1 MKQIF
6 TLLVAV
12 FALQQSTLAQ
22 RVCGTTEYQMTLEQE
37 DPSIINRR
45 EEIEQFTRDY
55 LINNPQGDRALVT
68 IPVVVHVVYNTAA
81 ENISDAQI
89 QSQITVLNQDFR
101 KLNADVANTPGA
113 FAGLASDSNIE
124 FCLATVDPNGNPTN
138 GVLRVPTNAAPIIV
152 LNRAALAARYGAL
165 DLAGLPDAGPV
176 TLGITVADLA
186 AAQTCLTK
194 AGLPFS
200 AIPGGGIA
208 VAPAAAHGVILAFR
222 AG

>member
-1 MKQIF
+1 LTGLEVLAADPASVAASIAK
-6 TLLVAV
+6 LLDSAPEV
-12 FALQQSTLAQ
+12 
-22 RVCGTTEYQMTLEQE
+22 
-37 DPSIINRR
+37 
-45 EEIEQFTRDY
+45 
-55 LINNPQGDRALVT
+55 
-68 IPVVVHVVYNTAA
+68 
-81 ENISDAQI
+81 ISD
-89 QSQITVLNQDFR
+89 
-101 KLNADVANTPGA
+101 
-113 FAGLASDSNIE
+113 
-124 FCLATVDPNGNPTN
+124 

-186 AAQTCLTK
+186 AAQACLTK